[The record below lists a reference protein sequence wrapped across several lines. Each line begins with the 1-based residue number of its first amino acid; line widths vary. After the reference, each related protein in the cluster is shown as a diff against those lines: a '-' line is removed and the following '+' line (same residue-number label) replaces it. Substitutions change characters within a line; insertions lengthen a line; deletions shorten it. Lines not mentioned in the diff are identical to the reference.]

1 MVDMVARSEAQLQ
14 TAVTTITPPV
24 VQVEALTTGYRRG
37 DPVLRNVTFTVERG
51 ALVGILGPNGSGKS
65 TLFRSL
71 LGLLPPWEGRVLIE
85 GKPARPNPDIA
96 YIPQRETIDWDFPVT
111 VLDVTLMGRY
121 PRLGLFRRPGKHDR
135 ELALWALEQVGMI
148 DFRHRLIAELSGGQ
162 RQRVFLARALAQQPD
177 LFLLDEP
184 VSGVDA
190 PTQHFVFELL
200 ERLCREGKTAL
211 VATHD
216 LSCVA
221 QRFDRVLLLNRRMI
235 AYGPPQEVFTETL
248 LNQTFQSHLL
258 LLRYGDRV
266 IVVEDE
272 HGHER
277 TC

>member
-1 MVDMVARSEAQLQ
+1 MRGGAVAVERA
-14 TAVTTITPPV
+14 ARATTIPV
-24 VQVEALTTGYRRG
+24 IQVEELTTGYRRNE
-37 DPVLRNVTFTVERG
+37 PVLRNVRFSVERG

-65 TLFRSL
+65 TLFRAL
-71 LGLLPPWEGRVLIE
+71 LGLLRPWEGRVLVE
-85 GKPARPNPDIA
+85 GQPARPNPDIA

-111 VLDVTLMGRY
+111 VLDVALMGRY
-121 PRLGLFRRPGKHDR
+121 PRLGLFRRPGKNDR
-135 ELALWALEQVGMI
+135 ELALWALEQVGLV
-148 DFRHRLIAELSGGQ
+148 DQRDRLIAELSGGQ
-162 RQRVFLARALAQQPD
+162 RQRVFLARALAQEPE

-200 ERLCREGKTAL
+200 ERLCRQGKTAL

-221 QRFDRVLLLNRRMI
+221 QRFDRVLLLNHEVI
-235 AYGPPQEVFTETL
+235 AYGPPQEVFTEAL
-248 LNQTFQSHLL
+248 LHRTFRSHLL

-272 HGHER
+272 DGDER
-277 TC
+277 SC

>member
-1 MVDMVARSEAQLQ
+1 MRGGTVVLEPAR
-14 TAVTTITPPV
+14 PV
-24 VQVEALTTGYRRG
+24 GTVPAIEVEGLTTGYRRG
-37 DPVLRNVTFTVERG
+37 EPVLRNVSFRVERG
-51 ALVGILGPNGSGKS
+51 ALVGVLGPNGSGKS

-85 GKPARPNPDIA
+85 GRPARPSPDVA

-121 PRLGLFRRPGKHDR
+121 PRLGLFRRPGKADR
-135 ELALWALEQVGMI
+135 ERALWALERVGLV
-148 DFRHRLIAELSGGQ
+148 DFRDRLIAELSGGQ
-162 RQRVFLARALAQQPD
+162 RQRVFLARALAQEPE

-200 ERLCREGKTAL
+200 EQLCRQGKTAL

-221 QRFDRVLLLNRRMI
+221 QRFDRVLLLNREVI
-235 AYGPPQEVFTETL
+235 AYGPPQEVFTESL
-248 LNQTFQSHLL
+248 LHRTFQSHLL

-266 IVVEDE
+266 IVVEGEDGDE
-272 HGHER
+272 R
-277 TC
+277 SC

>member
-1 MVDMVARSEAQLQ
+1 MQRGTAAPERAARAA
-14 TAVTTITPPV
+14 TALAIT
-24 VQVEALTTGYRRG
+24 VEGLTTGYRRG
-37 DPVLRNVTFTVERG
+37 EPILRGVSFAVERG
-51 ALVGILGPNGSGKS
+51 SLVGVLGPNGSGKS

-71 LGLLPPWEGRVLIE
+71 LGLLPPWQGHVLVE

-121 PRLGLFRRPGKHDR
+121 PRLGLFRRPGKADR
-135 ELALWALEQVGMI
+135 ELALWVLEQVGMLA
-148 DFRHRLIAELSGGQ
+148 FRDRLIAELSGGQ
-162 RQRVFLARALAQQPD
+162 RQRVFLARALAQEPEI
-177 LFLLDEP
+177 FLLDEP

-200 ERLCREGKTAL
+200 ERLCRQGKTAL

-221 QRFDRVLLLNRRMI
+221 QRFDRVLLLNHEVI

-248 LNQTFQSHLL
+248 LNRTFQSHLL

-266 IVVEDE
+266 IVVESEAGDE
-272 HGHER
+272 R
-277 TC
+277 SC